1 MGISSLSTYRLK
13 FAEIARFVDFKP
25 QRKMTKGD
33 KAKITRYHSRIGKAL
48 SKGYTPVKTR
58 NDGRIAKA
66 HAAQGIRGMP
76 ALRLVL
82 AKPNG
87 KGYRTTIGKDGSIR
101 STNTKGGEKKVTIG
115 AEFFDAED
123 DEATDKAEIESAR
136 LIKAAKKALGH
147 RPHRCTVAF
156 WGGENAWAPLTT
168 LTELLVV
175 VFAKYTQD
183 RGFPADA
190 VTFYWIKRT
199 KNVLKVQQRLRDEKT
214 LAAQKRA
221 QKRKKSDV

>member
-1 MGISSLSTYRLK
+1 MSISLASYRLR
-13 FAEIARFVDFKP
+13 FQAIARFVDFKP
-25 QRKMTKGD
+25 HKRMTHGD
-33 KAKITRYHSRIGKAL
+33 KAKITRYHGRIGKAL
-48 SKGYTPVKTR
+48 AKGYTPVKTR

-76 ALRLVL
+76 ALRMTLV
-82 AKPNG
+82 KPNG

-101 STNTKGGEKKVTIG
+101 SVNTKGGEHKVTIG
-115 AEFFDAED
+115 AQFFDAED
-123 DEATDKAEIESAR
+123 DEATDKAEIEAAR
-136 LIKAAKKALGH
+136 LIKAATKSLKH
-147 RPHRCTVAF
+147 RPQRCTVAF
-156 WGGENAWAPLTT
+156 WGGENAWEPLSS
-168 LTELLVV
+168 LPGLLVV
-175 VFAKYTQD
+175 LFAKYQTD